1 MDVGEESGVGVGGV
15 GVGIGVGIGV
25 CVVAKIGATWV
36 TDPMCFAN
44 REGENPGEKDGTKAG
59 AGKGAGKGAGM
70 GVVGGVVF
78 GKCENHKAM
87 PRARKTT
94 PTMTQAVV
102 AFHFVGRI
110 SASPTTT
117 SNPPT
122 THVATAQ
129 AFFTEL
135 VGTGTAT

>member
-1 MDVGEESGVGVGGV
+1 
-15 GVGIGVGIGV
+15 
-25 CVVAKIGATWV
+25 
-36 TDPMCFAN
+36 MCLAN

-59 AGKGAGKGAGM
+59 AGKGAGMG

-122 THVATAQ
+122 THAATAQ